1 MTPGARIQAAIEL
14 LDQIAQAAAPADR
27 LVASFF
33 RSRRYAGSKDR
44 RAVTETVY
52 DVLRRQGEYAWRA
65 SGADSRHLVLVHLM
79 AKSGSSAGEVT
90 TLFSGEKF
98 CPASLDPGEQATLTQ
113 LSQTSTTMVTP
124 AWVRGNYPEWLGA
137 SLARRFGPELER
149 EMAALLG
156 RAEVDL
162 RVNVLKSSPANVAAA
177 LAKDDIATT
186 PGRFAPT
193 ALRLD
198 SRQTMSKHALYLNG
212 AIEIQD
218 EGSQLVALLCA
229 AGPGQQVVDYCAGAG
244 GKSLALAAQMENKGQ
259 IFAFDSEPRRL
270 EPLRRRLQRAK
281 VRNVQVH
288 ALGEAAAVAALSGL
302 AGKADRV
309 LLDVPCSGSGAWR
322 RNPESK
328 WRLREEQLARLGA
341 AQGRILRSTAP
352 LVRPGG
358 RLIYATCSIL
368 MEENEDQIES
378 FLAEQPE
385 FEVVPIGRVWDEV
398 MTGTDQAGCPCD
410 DPYLRLTPAQHGT
423 DGFFAAVL
431 QRRAAGG
438 SSPDEAMVKSDP
450 RQIGELS

>member
-65 SGADSRHLVLVHLM
+65 SGTGSRHLVLAHLM
-79 AKSGSSAGEVT
+79 RNGAASAGEVGA
-90 TLFSGEKF
+90 LFNGEKF
-98 CPASLDPGEQATLTQ
+98 CPASLDAGEQAALTEM
-113 LSQTSTTMVTP
+113 SQAPSTGVVAAP

-137 SLARRFGPELER
+137 SLARRFGPELEG
-149 EMAALLG
+149 EMAALRG

-162 RVNVLKSSPANVAAA
+162 RVNVLKSTPAKVAAK
-177 LAKDDIATT
+177 LAADDIATT
-186 PGRFAPT
+186 PGGLAPT
-193 ALRLD
+193 ALRLEG
-198 SRQTMSKHALYLNG
+198 RRTMSKHALYLNG

-259 IFAFDSEPRRL
+259 IFAFDTEARRL

-309 LLDVPCSGSGAWR
+309 LLDVPCSGSGTWR

-328 WRLREEQLARLGA
+328 WRLGAEQLARLGA

-368 MEENEDQIES
+368 MEENEDQIER
-378 FLAEQPE
+378 FLAAQPE
-385 FEVVPIGRVWDEV
+385 FEIVPLSRIWDEV
-398 MTGTDQAGCPCD
+398 MTGPDHPACPCD

-431 QRRAAGG
+431 QRRAAGESG
-438 SSPDEAMVKSDP
+438 PDEGMVK
-450 RQIGELS
+450 L